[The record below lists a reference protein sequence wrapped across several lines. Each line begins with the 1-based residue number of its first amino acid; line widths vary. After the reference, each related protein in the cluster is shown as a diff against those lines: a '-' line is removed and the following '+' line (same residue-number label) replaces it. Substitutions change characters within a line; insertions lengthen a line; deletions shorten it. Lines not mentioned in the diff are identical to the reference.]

1 VFLIVRDDI
10 EISSRALND
19 LAHSEQ
25 EFSDMNFQGLLKAS
39 VLSEQLCVTEG
50 TLAKW
55 RLDGRGPC
63 FVRVGRRIAYD
74 PADVAAWLDARR
86 VTSTSEVL

>member
-1 VFLIVRDDI
+1 MTSLIRPKT
-10 EISSRALND
+10 
-19 LAHSEQ
+19 LA
-25 EFSDMNFQGLLKAS
+25 
-39 VLSEQLCVTEG
+39 EQLGVTEG

-55 RLDGRGPC
+55 RLFGTTGPS
-63 FVRVGRRIAYD
+63 FIRVGRRIAYD